1 VQGARRGRVESRR
14 ARQQVSESKRHVRG
28 QAMLEGLHISLQ
40 DLTLSPAGTA
50 GEVYSGSFRSVSSTM
65 CMQEEWL
72 VQKQVESW
80 RGLRYSSEIL
90 CCKYCALT
98 LKESGRKRGPQG
110 RCQVFL
116 VGEVRNGGV

>member
-1 VQGARRGRVESRR
+1 
-14 ARQQVSESKRHVRG
+14 
-28 QAMLEGLHISLQ
+28 MLEGLHISPQ

-65 CMQEEWL
+65 CMQEERQ

-90 CCKYCALT
+90 RCKYCTLT
-98 LKESGRKRGPQG
+98 LNESGRRRGPQG

-116 VGEVRNGGV
+116 MGEVRNGGV